1 MAIWSRRGKAERL
14 LWTRDSRL
22 AARVALRVGGSRI
35 VELESGFCLIGP
47 AGALPDDALSQF
59 ARPGEVYGLVDVDEG
74 RPAAERYLYALA
86 SAVQVSGIAD
96 RIGMDQSP
104 LVAQTKLLDL
114 FLSLQNIHEV
124 RFQPIVDLA
133 TLLPHEWEC
142 LFRPVLPRRSHGI
155 GDLIE
160 AAIATKRTAELD
172 MYLIERILARAS
184 EFREA
189 TPEVPFRIG
198 LNFSPASLLDP
209 RLSAAVLVQMV
220 RDAGLTPRQVTVEST
235 EQQATPDMAA
245 LKRATRDLRRAGFG
259 VAVDDAG
266 AGYASF
272 TLIAAL
278 RPTYIKIDREIVQ
291 GVARNVAKR
300 ALVEAFVSFSRK
312 IGARVIAEGIEKG
325 DDLAVLVAA
334 GVDFGQGYLLGRPDP
349 IPRVPRQTAALRA
362 IRRRGAVAPP
372 LSAEEEALAR
382 AALSEEEMLAE
393 EELLEDG
400 YVPAGEHLVEE
411 EALVG
416 DEDDLE
422 GEEADGAFIP
432 NR

>member
-1 MAIWSRRGKAERL
+1 MPIWSRRPRSERL

-22 AARVALRVGGSRI
+22 VARVALSVAGSRI
-35 VELESGFCLIGP
+35 LELESGICLIGP
-47 AGALPDDALSQF
+47 SEALADEILSQV
-59 ARPGEVYGLVDVDEG
+59 ARPGETFGLADVDPG
-74 RPAAERYLYALA
+74 RPPDERYLYALA

-104 LVAQTKLLDL
+104 IIAQTKLLDL
-114 FLSLQNIHEV
+114 FLTLRNVHEV

-133 TLLPHEWEC
+133 TLAPHEWEC
-142 LFRPVLPRRSHGI
+142 LFRPVMPRRAQGI

-160 AAIATKRTAELD
+160 AAIATERTAELD
-172 MYLIERILARAS
+172 VFLMEHVLPRAA
-184 EFREA
+184 EYRDA
-189 TPEVPFRIG
+189 DLGVPFRIA

-209 RLSAAVLVQMV
+209 RLSAAALAQLV
-220 RDAGLTPRQVTVEST
+220 RDHGLQPRQVTIECT
-235 EQQATPDMAA
+235 EQQIIPDVAE
-245 LKRATRDLRRAGFG
+245 LKRHMRDLRRVGFG

-291 GVARNVAKR
+291 GAARNIAKR

-325 DDLAVLVAA
+325 EDLAVLVAA
-334 GVDFGQGYLLGRPDP
+334 GVDYGQGYLLGRPDATP
-349 IPRVPRQTAALRA
+349 QVPHQSMALRA

-372 LSAEEEALAR
+372 RPAEDDAGPGDEESLDDGQLGDEEYPTERYVPVPDRLPAAEAALADDG
-382 AALSEEEMLAE
+382 SEPEPAE
-393 EELLEDG
+393 
-400 YVPAGEHLVEE
+400 
-411 EALVG
+411 
-416 DEDDLE
+416 
-422 GEEADGAFIP
+422 
-432 NR
+432 